1 MHDYVTNKLLIV
13 FDEANFK
20 LHSLYNWSHHRS
32 FENET
37 DMTLRSEVGKET
49 NFLLGK

>member
-20 LHSLYNWSHHRS
+20 SHHRS

-49 NFLLGK
+49 SFLLGK